1 MAVRADDSGEQS
13 RRDGQPEPRQV
24 HRAYP
29 HAVTLAD
36 GRQVRLRLMRPGTD
50 VYRLHAFASSLP
62 KDDLQF
68 LRVDITRLM
77 VVVHW
82 AQNIKAG
89 LTVTVLAEA
98 DDAVVGYASV
108 HNDQV
113 SWQRH
118 LGELRIQ
125 VGPAYRGCG
134 LGGLLGKEIFA
145 IAAELGVEKIV
156 AQMTAD
162 QRQAI
167 ALVER
172 HGFAREAILHDFVV
186 GRDGRKNDLV
196 VMTRNIAPAQSR
208 TH

>member
-1 MAVRADDSGEQS
+1 MSNVQS
-13 RRDGQPEPRQV
+13 ERGQVSRTYPRI
-24 HRAYP
+24 
-29 HAVTLAD
+29 VTLSD
-36 GRQVRLRLMRPGTD
+36 ERQARLRLMKPGAD
-50 VYRLHAFASSLP
+50 VYRLHAFACSLP

-77 VVVHW
+77 VVMLW
-82 AQNIKAG
+82 AQNVKAG
-89 LTVTVLAEA
+89 RTITVLADVGDE
-98 DDAVVGYASV
+98 VVGYASV

-125 VGPAYRGCG
+125 VGQAYRGCG

-145 IAAELGVEKIV
+145 IASDLGIEKIV
-156 AQMTAD
+156 AQMTVD

-167 ALVER
+167 ALVGR
-172 HGFAREAILHDFVV
+172 NGFKHEAVLHDFVI

-196 VMTRNIAPAQSR
+196 VMTCDVAKPESGA
-208 TH
+208 H

>member
-1 MAVRADDSGEQS
+1 MSEAQS
-13 RRDGQPEPRQV
+13 QPRQV
-24 HRAYP
+24 HRSYP
-29 HAVTLAD
+29 QVVTLSD
-36 GRQVRLRLMRPGTD
+36 GRQVRLRLMVPGID

-68 LRVDITRLM
+68 LRVDITRLI
-77 VVVHW
+77 VVIHW
-82 AQNIKAG
+82 AQNIKEG
-89 LTVTVLAEA
+89 LTVTVLAEE
-98 DDAVVGYASV
+98 DGDVVGYASV

-113 SWQRH
+113 SWQSH

-125 VGPAYRGCG
+125 VGQAYRGCG

-145 IAAELGVEKIV
+145 IAPDLGIERIV
-156 AQMTAD
+156 AQMTVD

-172 HGFAREAILHDFVV
+172 HGFKHEAVLHDFVI

-196 VMTRNIAPAQSR
+196 VMTCNVTKPESGA
-208 TH
+208 H

>member
-1 MAVRADDSGEQS
+1 MSDVQSESG
-13 RRDGQPEPRQV
+13 QV
-24 HRAYP
+24 LRAYP
-29 HAVTLAD
+29 RTMTLSD
-36 GRQVRLRLMRPGTD
+36 GRQVRLRLMSPGGD

-77 VVVHW
+77 VVMLW

-89 LTVTVLAEA
+89 RTVTVLAEV
-98 DDAVVGYASV
+98 DGEVVGYASM
-108 HNDQV
+108 HNDHV

-125 VGPAYRGCG
+125 VGQAYRGCG
-134 LGGLLGKEIFA
+134 LGGVLGKEIFA
-145 IAAELGVEKIV
+145 IASDLGIEKIV
-156 AQMTAD
+156 AQMTVD

-172 HGFAREAILHDFVV
+172 HGFKHEAVLRDFVI

-196 VMTRNIAPAQSR
+196 VMTCDVARLESGA
-208 TH
+208 H

>member
-1 MAVRADDSGEQS
+1 MSEVQS
-13 RRDGQPEPRQV
+13 EPRQV
-24 HRAYP
+24 HRSYP
-29 HAVTLAD
+29 HPATLSD
-36 GRQVRLRLMRPGTD
+36 GRQVRLRLMTPGTD

-77 VVVHW
+77 VVIHW

-89 LTVTVLAEA
+89 LTVTVLAEENGE
-98 DDAVVGYASV
+98 VVGYASV

-125 VGPAYRGCG
+125 VGQAYRGCG
-134 LGGLLGKEIFA
+134 LGGLLGREIFA
-145 IAAELGVEKIV
+145 IASDLGIEKLV

-172 HGFAREAILHDFVV
+172 HGFKHEAVLHDFVI

-196 VMTRNIAPAQSR
+196 VMTRDVVKPESR
-208 TH
+208 AH

>member
-1 MAVRADDSGEQS
+1 MSEAQS
-13 RRDGQPEPRQV
+13 QPRQV
-24 HRAYP
+24 HRSYP
-29 HAVTLAD
+29 QVVTLSD
-36 GRQVRLRLMRPGTD
+36 GRQVRLRLMVPGID

-68 LRVDITRLM
+68 LRVDITRLI
-77 VVVHW
+77 VVIHW
-82 AQNIKAG
+82 AQNIKEG
-89 LTVTVLAEA
+89 LTVTVLAEE
-98 DDAVVGYASV
+98 DGDVVGYASV

-125 VGPAYRGCG
+125 VGQAYRGCG

-145 IAAELGVEKIV
+145 IAPDLGIETIV
-156 AQMTAD
+156 AQMTVD

-172 HGFAREAILHDFVV
+172 HGFKHEAVLHDFVI

-196 VMTRNIAPAQSR
+196 VMTCNVTKPESGA
-208 TH
+208 H

>member
-1 MAVRADDSGEQS
+1 MSEVQS
-13 RRDGQPEPRQV
+13 ESRQA
-24 HRAYP
+24 HRSYP
-29 HAVTLAD
+29 HTATLSD
-36 GRQVRLRLMRPGTD
+36 GRQVRLRLMTPGTD

-77 VVVHW
+77 VVIHW

-89 LTVTVLAEA
+89 LTVTVLAEENGE
-98 DDAVVGYASV
+98 VVGYASV

-118 LGELRIQ
+118 LGEFRIQ
-125 VGPAYRGCG
+125 VGQAYRGCG

-145 IAAELGVEKIV
+145 IASDLGIEKIV

-172 HGFAREAILHDFVV
+172 HGFEREAVLHDFVI

-196 VMTRNIAPAQSR
+196 VMTRNVAKAGSAR
-208 TH
+208 

>member
-1 MAVRADDSGEQS
+1 MSEVQS
-13 RRDGQPEPRQV
+13 EARQV
-24 HRAYP
+24 QRSYP
-29 HAVTLAD
+29 YDVTLSD
-36 GRQVRLRLMRPGTD
+36 GRQVRLRLMTPGSD
-50 VYRLHAFASSLP
+50 VYRLHAFATSLP

-77 VVVHW
+77 VVIHW
-82 AQNIKAG
+82 AQHVKAG
-89 LTVTVLAEA
+89 LTVTVLAE
-98 DDAVVGYASV
+98 DNGEVVGYASV

-125 VGPAYRGCG
+125 VGKAYRGCG

-145 IAAELGVEKIV
+145 ISSDLGIEKIV

-162 QRQAI
+162 QREAI

-172 HGFAREAILHDFVV
+172 HGFKQEAVLHDFVI

-196 VMTRNIAPAQSR
+196 VMTRNVAKVESGV
-208 TH
+208 H

>member
-1 MAVRADDSGEQS
+1 MSDVQSEPGRVRGSYPRTETLSDD
-13 RRDGQPEPRQV
+13 
-24 HRAYP
+24 
-29 HAVTLAD
+29 
-36 GRQVRLRLMRPGTD
+36 RQVRLRLMTPAVD
-50 VYRLHAFASSLP
+50 VYRLHAFAGSLP

-77 VVVHW
+77 VVMLW
-82 AQNIKAG
+82 AQNVKAG
-89 LTVTVLAEA
+89 RTITVLAEVG
-98 DDAVVGYASV
+98 DEIVGYASV

-125 VGPAYRGCG
+125 VGQAYRGCG

-145 IAAELGVEKIV
+145 IASDLGIEKIV
-156 AQMTAD
+156 AQMTVD

-172 HGFAREAILHDFVV
+172 NGFKQEAVLHDFVI

-196 VMTRNIAPAQSR
+196 VMTCDVARLESGAHLDS
-208 TH
+208 

>member
-1 MAVRADDSGEQS
+1 MSDVQS
-13 RRDGQPEPRQV
+13 EPRQI
-24 HRAYP
+24 HRSYP
-29 HAVTLAD
+29 RTVTLSD
-36 GRQVRLRLMRPGTD
+36 GRQVRLRLMMPGVD
-50 VYRLHAFASSLP
+50 VYRLHAFACALP

-77 VVVHW
+77 VVMLW
-82 AQNIKAG
+82 AQNVKAG
-89 LTVTVLAEA
+89 LTVTVLAEV
-98 DDAVVGYASV
+98 DGEVVGYASV

-125 VGPAYRGCG
+125 VGQAYRGCG

-145 IAAELGVEKIV
+145 IASDLGIEKIV

-162 QRQAI
+162 QRHAI

-172 HGFAREAILHDFVV
+172 YGFKHEAVLHDFVI
-186 GRDGRKNDLV
+186 GRDGRKNDLI
-196 VMTRNIAPAQSR
+196 VMTFDVVRLEAGA
-208 TH
+208 H

>member
-1 MAVRADDSGEQS
+1 MSEVQS
-13 RRDGQPEPRQV
+13 EARQV
-24 HRAYP
+24 QRSYP
-29 HAVTLAD
+29 YDVTLSD
-36 GRQVRLRLMRPGTD
+36 GRQVRLRLMMPGGD

-77 VVVHW
+77 VVLHW

-89 LTVTVLAEA
+89 LTVTVLAEE
-98 DDAVVGYASV
+98 DGEVVGYASV

-125 VGPAYRGCG
+125 VGKAYRGCG

-145 IAAELGVEKIV
+145 IAPDLGIEKIV

-172 HGFAREAILHDFVV
+172 NGFKHEAVLHEFVI

-196 VMTRNIAPAQSR
+196 VMTCNVAKPESGAHWRLPR
-208 TH
+208 P

>member
-1 MAVRADDSGEQS
+1 MSDVQA
-13 RRDGQPEPRQV
+13 EPRQFY
-24 HRAYP
+24 RSYP
-29 HAVTLAD
+29 RTVILSD
-36 GRQVRLRLMRPGTD
+36 GRQVRLRLMSPGGD
-50 VYRLHAFASSLP
+50 IYSLHAFACSLP
-62 KDDLQF
+62 EDDLQF

-77 VVVHW
+77 VVHLW

-89 LTVTVLAEA
+89 LSVTVLAEI
-98 DDAVVGYASV
+98 DGEVVGYASM

-125 VGPAYRGCG
+125 VGQAYRGCG
-134 LGGLLGKEIFA
+134 LGGALGKEIFA
-145 IAAELGVEKIV
+145 IASDLGVEKIV

-172 HGFAREAILHDFVV
+172 SGFRHEAVLHGFVI

-196 VMTRNIAPAQSR
+196 VMTCDVAKLESGAHQRL
-208 TH
+208 

>member
-1 MAVRADDSGEQS
+1 MGEVQS
-13 RRDGQPEPRQV
+13 EPRQV
-24 HRAYP
+24 HRSYP
-29 HAVTLAD
+29 RTVTLSD
-36 GRQVRLRLMRPGTD
+36 GRQVRLRLMMPGTD

-77 VVVHW
+77 VVIHW
-82 AQNIKAG
+82 AHNIKAG
-89 LTVTVLAEA
+89 LTVTVLAEK
-98 DDAVVGYASV
+98 DGEVVGYASV

-125 VGPAYRGCG
+125 VGPGYRGCG
-134 LGGLLGKEIFA
+134 LGGLLGKEIFV
-145 IAAELGVEKIV
+145 IAPDRGIEKIV
-156 AQMTAD
+156 AQMTAN

-172 HGFAREAILHDFVV
+172 HGFKQEAVLHDFVI

-196 VMTRNIAPAQSR
+196 VMTCDVAKVESGA
-208 TH
+208 H

>member
-1 MAVRADDSGEQS
+1 MSEVQS
-13 RRDGQPEPRQV
+13 EARQV
-24 HRAYP
+24 QRSYP
-29 HAVTLAD
+29 YDVTLSD
-36 GRQVRLRLMRPGTD
+36 GRQVRLRLMTPGSY
-50 VYRLHAFASSLP
+50 VYRLHAFATSLP

-68 LRVDITRLM
+68 LRVDITRL
-77 VVVHW
+77 VVVIHW
-82 AQNIKAG
+82 AQNVKAG
-89 LTVTVLAEA
+89 LTVTVLAE
-98 DDAVVGYASV
+98 DNGEVVGYASV

-125 VGPAYRGCG
+125 VGKAYRGCG

-145 IAAELGVEKIV
+145 ISSDLGIEKIV

-162 QRQAI
+162 QREAI

-172 HGFAREAILHDFVV
+172 HGFKQEAVLHDFVI

-196 VMTRNIAPAQSR
+196 VMTRNVAKVESGV
-208 TH
+208 H

>member
-1 MAVRADDSGEQS
+1 MSDVQS
-13 RRDGQPEPRQV
+13 EAGRV
-24 HRAYP
+24 HRSYP
-29 HAVTLAD
+29 RTVTLSD
-36 GRQVRLRLMRPGTD
+36 GRQVRLRLMTPGGD
-50 VYRLHAFASSLP
+50 VYSVHAFASSLP

-77 VVVHW
+77 VVNLW

-89 LTVTVLAEA
+89 LTVTVLAEVA
-98 DDAVVGYASV
+98 GKVVGYASV

-125 VGPAYRGCG
+125 VGQAYRGCG

-145 IAAELGVEKIV
+145 IAPDLGIEKIV
-156 AQMTAD
+156 AQMTVD
-162 QRQAI
+162 QGRAI

-172 HGFAREAILHDFVV
+172 FGFKHEAVLHDFVI

-196 VMTRNIAPAQSR
+196 VMTCDVARLQSGAR
-208 TH
+208 

>member
-1 MAVRADDSGEQS
+1 MSDVQS
-13 RRDGQPEPRQV
+13 EPGQIHRSYPRT
-24 HRAYP
+24 
-29 HAVTLAD
+29 VTLSD
-36 GRQVRLRLMRPGTD
+36 ERQVRLRLMTPGGD

-77 VVVHW
+77 VVMLW
-82 AQNIKAG
+82 AQNVKAG
-89 LTVTVLAEA
+89 RTITLLAEVG
-98 DDAVVGYASV
+98 DEVVGYASV

-125 VGPAYRGCG
+125 VGQAYRGYG

-145 IAAELGVEKIV
+145 IASDLGIQKIV
-156 AQMTAD
+156 AQMTVD
-162 QRQAI
+162 QRRAI

-172 HGFAREAILHDFVV
+172 SGFKREAVLHDFVI
-186 GRDGRKNDLV
+186 GLDGRKNDLV
-196 VMTRNIAPAQSR
+196 IMTCDVARPESGAQ
-208 TH
+208 

>member
-1 MAVRADDSGEQS
+1 MSEVQS
-13 RRDGQPEPRQV
+13 EPRQV
-24 HRAYP
+24 QRSYP
-29 HAVTLAD
+29 YDATLSD
-36 GRQVRLRLMRPGTD
+36 GRQVRLRLMTPGSD
-50 VYRLHAFASSLP
+50 VYRLHAFATSLP

-77 VVVHW
+77 VVIHW
-82 AQNIKAG
+82 AQHVKAG
-89 LTVTVLAEA
+89 LTVTVLAE
-98 DDAVVGYASV
+98 DNGEVVGYASV

-125 VGPAYRGCG
+125 VGKAYRGCG

-145 IAAELGVEKIV
+145 ISSDLGIEKIV

-162 QRQAI
+162 QREAI

-172 HGFAREAILHDFVV
+172 HGFKQEAVLHDFVI

-196 VMTRNIAPAQSR
+196 VMTRNVAKVESGV
-208 TH
+208 H

>member
-1 MAVRADDSGEQS
+1 VQS
-13 RRDGQPEPRQV
+13 EPGQV
-24 HRAYP
+24 HRPYP
-29 HAVTLAD
+29 RTVTLSD
-36 GRQVRLRLMRPGTD
+36 GREFRLRLMTPGSD
-50 VYRLHAFASSLP
+50 VYRLHAFACTLP

-77 VVVHW
+77 VVMLW
-82 AQNIKAG
+82 AQNVKAG
-89 LTVTVLAEA
+89 RTVTVLAE
-98 DDAVVGYASV
+98 VEGEVIGYASV

-125 VGPAYRGCG
+125 VGQAYRGCG
-134 LGGLLGKEIFA
+134 LGSLLGKEIFA
-145 IAAELGVEKIV
+145 IASDLGIEKIV
-156 AQMTAD
+156 AQMTVD

-172 HGFAREAILHDFVV
+172 HGFKHEAVLHDFVI

-196 VMTRNIAPAQSR
+196 VMTCDVARLGSGA
-208 TH
+208 H

>member
-1 MAVRADDSGEQS
+1 MIEVQS
-13 RRDGQPEPRQV
+13 ESRQV
-24 HRAYP
+24 HRSYP
-29 HAVTLAD
+29 HTAALSD
-36 GRQVRLRLMRPGTD
+36 GRQVRLRLMRPGID

-62 KDDLQF
+62 KQDLQF

-77 VVVHW
+77 VVIQW

-89 LTVTVLAEA
+89 LTVTVLAE
-98 DDAVVGYASV
+98 DDDEVVGYASV

-134 LGGLLGKEIFA
+134 LGGLLGKEIFS
-145 IAAELGVEKIV
+145 IASDLGIEKIV
-156 AQMTAD
+156 AQMTVD

-172 HGFAREAILHDFVV
+172 HGFKHEAVLHEFVV
-186 GRDGRKNDLV
+186 DRDGRKNDLV
-196 VMTRNIAPAQSR
+196 VMTCNVAKAVSAP
-208 TH
+208 H

>member
-1 MAVRADDSGEQS
+1 MTEVQS
-13 RRDGQPEPRQV
+13 EPRQV
-24 HRAYP
+24 QRSYP
-29 HAVTLAD
+29 YDVTLSD
-36 GRQVRLRLMRPGTD
+36 GRQVRLRLMTPGSD
-50 VYRLHAFASSLP
+50 VYRLHDFATSLP

-77 VVVHW
+77 VVIHW
-82 AQNIKAG
+82 AQHVKAG
-89 LTVTVLAEA
+89 LTVTVLAE
-98 DDAVVGYASV
+98 DNGEVVGYASV

-125 VGPAYRGCG
+125 VGKAYRGCG

-145 IAAELGVEKIV
+145 ISSDLGIEKIV
-156 AQMTAD
+156 AQMTVD
-162 QRQAI
+162 QREAI

-172 HGFAREAILHDFVV
+172 HGFKHEAVLHDFVI

-196 VMTRNIAPAQSR
+196 VMTRNVAKVESGV
-208 TH
+208 H

>member
-1 MAVRADDSGEQS
+1 MSDVQHG
-13 RRDGQPEPRQV
+13 PVQV
-24 HRAYP
+24 HRPYP
-29 HAVTLAD
+29 RTAMLSD
-36 GRQVRLRLMRPGTD
+36 QRQVRLQLMKPGGD
-50 VYRLHAFASSLP
+50 VYRLHAFACSLP

-77 VVVHW
+77 AVTLW

-89 LTVTVLAEA
+89 RTITVLAEVG
-98 DDAVVGYASV
+98 DDVVGYASV

-145 IAAELGVEKIV
+145 IASDLGIEKIV
-156 AQMTAD
+156 AQMRAD

-172 HGFAREAILHDFVV
+172 RGFKHEAVLRDFVI

-196 VMTRNIAPAQSR
+196 VMTCDVAAPQSGPGAP
-208 TH
+208 

>member
-1 MAVRADDSGEQS
+1 MSEVQS
-13 RRDGQPEPRQV
+13 EPRRV
-24 HRAYP
+24 HRSYP
-29 HAVTLAD
+29 HTATLSD
-36 GRQVRLRLMRPGTD
+36 GRQVRLRLMTPGTD

-77 VVVHW
+77 VVIHW

-89 LTVTVLAEA
+89 LTVTVLAEENGE
-98 DDAVVGYASV
+98 VVGYASV

-125 VGPAYRGCG
+125 VGRAYRGCG

-145 IAAELGVEKIV
+145 IASNLGIEKIV

-162 QRQAI
+162 QPQAI

-172 HGFAREAILHDFVV
+172 HGFKREAVLHDFVI

-196 VMTRNIAPAQSR
+196 VMTRNVAKAGSAR
-208 TH
+208 

>member
-1 MAVRADDSGEQS
+1 MSDVQFEPGQVRRSY
-13 RRDGQPEPRQV
+13 PRT
-24 HRAYP
+24 
-29 HAVTLAD
+29 VTLSD
-36 GRQVRLRLMRPGTD
+36 GRQVRLRLMTPGGD
-50 VYRLHAFASSLP
+50 VYRLHAFACSLP

-77 VVVHW
+77 AVMLW
-82 AQNIKAG
+82 AQNVKAG
-89 LTVTVLAEA
+89 LTVTVLADVDGE
-98 DDAVVGYASV
+98 VVGYASV

-113 SWQRH
+113 TWQRH

-134 LGGLLGKEIFA
+134 LGGLLGQEIFA
-145 IAAELGVEKIV
+145 IASDLGIEKIV
-156 AQMTAD
+156 AQMTVD

-172 HGFAREAILHDFVV
+172 HGFKHEAVLHDFVI

-196 VMTRNIAPAQSR
+196 VMTCDVAKPASAA
-208 TH
+208 H

>member
-1 MAVRADDSGEQS
+1 MSEMQS
-13 RRDGQPEPRQV
+13 EPRQF
-24 HRAYP
+24 HRSYP
-29 HAVTLAD
+29 HTVTLSD
-36 GRQVRLRLMRPGTD
+36 GRQIRLRLMMPGGD

-77 VVVHW
+77 VVIQW

-89 LTVTVLAEA
+89 RTVTVLAEV
-98 DDAVVGYASV
+98 DGEVVGYASV
-108 HNDQV
+108 HNDHV

-145 IAAELGVEKIV
+145 IASDLGIEKIV

-172 HGFAREAILHDFVV
+172 HGFEHEALLHDFVI

-196 VMTRNIAPAQSR
+196 VMTRNVAKAQS
-208 TH
+208 HVH

>member
-1 MAVRADDSGEQS
+1 MSEVQF
-13 RRDGQPEPRQV
+13 EPRQV
-24 HRAYP
+24 HRSYP
-29 HAVTLAD
+29 HTVTLSD
-36 GRQVRLRLMRPGTD
+36 GRQVRLRLMTPGTD
-50 VYRLHAFASSLP
+50 VYRLHAFAKSLP
-62 KDDLQF
+62 TDDLQF

-77 VVVHW
+77 VVIHW

-89 LTVTVLAEA
+89 VTVTVLA
-98 DDAVVGYASV
+98 DANDEVVGYASV

-125 VGPAYRGCG
+125 VGSAYRGCG
-134 LGGLLGKEIFA
+134 LGGLLGKEVFA
-145 IAAELGVEKIV
+145 IASDLGIEKIV

-172 HGFAREAILHDFVV
+172 HGFKHEAVLHDFVI

-196 VMTRNIAPAQSR
+196 VMTRNVTKAASGA
-208 TH
+208 H

>member
-1 MAVRADDSGEQS
+1 MSDVQFEAG
-13 RRDGQPEPRQV
+13 QV
-24 HRAYP
+24 HRSYP
-29 HAVTLAD
+29 RIVTLSG
-36 GRQVRLRLMRPGTD
+36 GRQVRLRLMKPGVD
-50 VYRLHAFASSLP
+50 VYSVHAFASSLP

-77 VVVHW
+77 VVNLW

-89 LTVTVLAEA
+89 LTVTVLAEV
-98 DDAVVGYASV
+98 DGKVVGYASV

-125 VGPAYRGCG
+125 VGQAYRGCG

-145 IAAELGVEKIV
+145 IAPDLGIEKIV
-156 AQMTAD
+156 AQMTVD
-162 QRQAI
+162 QGQAI

-172 HGFAREAILHDFVV
+172 FGFKHEAVLHDFVI

-196 VMTRNIAPAQSR
+196 VMTCDVARLQSGAR
-208 TH
+208 

>member
-1 MAVRADDSGEQS
+1 MSEVQS
-13 RRDGQPEPRQV
+13 EPRRV
-24 HRAYP
+24 HRSYP
-29 HAVTLAD
+29 HTATLSD
-36 GRQVRLRLMRPGTD
+36 GRQVRLRLMTPGTD

-77 VVVHW
+77 VVIHW

-89 LTVTVLAEA
+89 LTVTVLAEENGE
-98 DDAVVGYASV
+98 VVGYASV

-125 VGPAYRGCG
+125 VGRAYRGCG

-145 IAAELGVEKIV
+145 IASNLGIEKIV

-162 QRQAI
+162 QPQAI

-172 HGFAREAILHDFVV
+172 HGFKREAVLHDFVI

-196 VMTRNIAPAQSR
+196 VMTRDVVKAGSDA
-208 TH
+208 H

>member
-1 MAVRADDSGEQS
+1 MSEAQS
-13 RRDGQPEPRQV
+13 EPRQV
-24 HRAYP
+24 HRSYP
-29 HAVTLAD
+29 HTATLSD
-36 GRQVRLRLMRPGTD
+36 GRQVRLRLMVPGTD
-50 VYRLHAFASSLP
+50 VYRLHAFATALP

-68 LRVDITRLM
+68 LRVDITRLI
-77 VVVHW
+77 VVIHW

-89 LTVTVLAEA
+89 LTVTVLAED

-125 VGPAYRGCG
+125 VGQAHRGRG

-145 IAAELGVEKIV
+145 IASDLGIEKIV

-167 ALVER
+167 ALVGR
-172 HGFAREAILHDFVV
+172 HGFKQEAILHDFVI

-196 VMTRNIAPAQSR
+196 VMTRDLAKLESR
-208 TH
+208 AH